1 MVEQL
6 RILVVDD
13 HPLFREGVVGMLSK
27 TTGYQVV
34 GEASSGEEGIKKA
47 RELHP
52 GLVLMD
58 ISLPDMNGIDA
69 TRRIRSA
76 FPDIKVIMLSIH
88 TKVDFITDAFKAG
101 ALGYMTKDAT
111 GEKLLECIDTVMK
124 GEYYMDKSVS
134 HVVAKNLLAA
144 QNKKGSVHM
153 PGYDTL
159 TQREQEIMRLIAEG
173 HSTKQIS
180 QQLFISQKTVENH
193 RANIFSKLDIHSTME
208 LVRFAAKYG
217 FIDVDLWK
225 E

>member
-6 RILVVDD
+6 RILIVDD
-13 HPLFREGVVGMLSK
+13 HPLFREGVVTMLSK
-27 TTGYQVV
+27 VTDYQVV
-34 GEASSGEEGIKKA
+34 GEASAGEEGIRKA
-47 RELHP
+47 QKLHP
-52 GLVLMD
+52 DLVLMD

-69 TRRIRSA
+69 IRRIRSTL
-76 FPDIKVIMLSIH
+76 PDIKVIMLSMH
-88 TKVDFITDAFKAG
+88 AKVDFITDAFRAG
-101 ALGYMTKDAT
+101 AFGYMTKDAT
-111 GEKLLECIDTVMK
+111 GEKLLECIETVIK

-134 HVVAKNLLAA
+134 HIVAKNLLAA
-144 QNKKGSVHM
+144 EGKKGNMQM

-159 TQREQEIMRLIAEG
+159 TLREQEIMRLIAEG
-173 HSTKQIS
+173 CATKQIS

-193 RANIFSKLDIHSTME
+193 RANIFSKLNIHSTME